1 MRAIHLFVLALL
13 LPVAAAAQQQQRQ
26 PLPSAESDGAR
37 RYRACVALLRSKPEE
52 AFETGMQ
59 WRDNGGGAPA
69 AHCIA
74 LALVELKQYGEAATR
89 LEKLAEEMSRSGSPL
104 TADMLGQAGNA
115 WLLADEPARADA
127 VLSAALDRKPE
138 SADLLMDRAR
148 ARAAQNQWKAVLA
161 DLDHALQVEPDRS
174 DAYALRA
181 AAYRRTGNM
190 ARAFEDADTA
200 VSLDPEDAA
209 ALYERGMAR
218 KARGDLKGARADWV
232 KVRQLEPNSLV
243 AEAAGSALEELDVK
257 KDPEPKAPAK
267 R

>member
-1 MRAIHLFVLALL
+1 MRVIHIFLLALL
-13 LPVAAAAQQQQRQ
+13 LPAAAAAQQQR
-26 PLPSAESDGAR
+26 PPAASSETEGAR
-37 RYRACVALLRSKPEE
+37 MYRACVALLRSKPEE

-59 WRDNGGGAPA
+59 WRDKGGGAPA
-69 AHCIA
+69 NHCIA
-74 LALVELKQYGEAATR
+74 LALVELKQFGEAASR

-115 WLLADEPARADA
+115 WLLADEPERAEA
-127 VLSAALDRKPE
+127 ALTAALDRRPE
-138 SADLLMDRAR
+138 NPDLLMDRAR
-148 ARAAQNQWKAVLA
+148 ARAARNQWKLVLA

-181 AAYRRTGNM
+181 AAFRRTGDM

-200 VSLDPEDAA
+200 VSLDPDDAA

-243 AEAAGSALEELDVK
+243 ADAAGAALEEMDVRQDVERK
-257 KDPEPKAPAK
+257 PPAK

>member
-1 MRAIHLFVLALL
+1 MRVIHIFLLSLL
-13 LPVAAAAQQQQRQ
+13 LPVAAAAQQQR
-26 PLPSAESDGAR
+26 PPSTSAESDGAR

-115 WLLADEPARADA
+115 WLLAEEPVRAE
-127 VLSAALDRKPE
+127 AALTAAIDRKPE

-148 ARAAQNQWKAVLA
+148 ARAAQNQWKGVLA
-161 DLDHALQVEPDRS
+161 DLDHALQVEPDRP

-181 AAYRRTGNM
+181 AAFRRTGNM

-200 VSLDPEDAA
+200 VSLDPEDAS

-243 AEAAGSALEELDVK
+243 SDAAGNALEELDIRQ
-257 KDPEPKAPAK
+257 DPAPKAPAK